1 MGSGETMSTL
11 KFLPSISKYQGLGT
25 VTIKV
30 NQTFKKNKETD
41 FICCFISCDLTITGD
56 RFGELCL
63 QRFLCVKS

>member
-41 FICCFISCDLTITGD
+41 FIYIM
-56 RFGELCL
+56 EL
-63 QRFLCVKS
+63 FHW